1 MNNGLNPDQLT
12 NILMIVLVVMVM
24 LLFMI
29 AGIYLVIRL
38 NRKKLEEGNK
48 IQDKNKKVVSDAKK
62 IAKEYTK
69 ESIYDFIEFDKV
81 EDNMII
87 QKNGMRY
94 LMVVEC
100 QGVNY
105 DLMSNPEKLAIED
118 GFIQFLNTLRH
129 PIQIYIQTRTVNLS
143 ESIQSYEKN
152 VDEIKIQLEK
162 KKNEYLKKI
171 QSGQYSKE
179 ELDKDFFEVTK
190 MTNLYEYGKDIITNT
205 ERMSLNQNV
214 LNQKYYIILS
224 YYPEDVNTSTF
235 GKEEIKN
242 LAFSELYT
250 KAQAIIRTLASCEV
264 GGKIMDSNQ
273 LVDLLYVAYNRDEA
287 QVFGIDKALRSGY
300 EELYTTAPNVLDRKM
315 KLLDIEAD
323 KKALEYANE
332 KVIAAK
338 SMKEQKYEQMEKT
351 FEDLV
356 RERAEL
362 ILRQNEKFLGKTTAK
377 KAQELIQEDKEK
389 AKEKKKAKQEKG
401 GKEDVGQEKTRT
413 TRSRVRKS
421 E

>member
-1 MNNGLNPDQLT
+1 MNNALNPDQLT
-12 NILMIVLVVMVM
+12 NILMIVLVVMLL

-29 AGIYLVIRL
+29 AGIYVVMRL

-48 IQDKNKKVVSDAKK
+48 IQDKNTKSVSDAKK
-62 IAKEYTK
+62 IAREYTK
-69 ESIYDFIEFDKV
+69 ESIYDFLEFDKV

-105 DLMSNPEKLAIED
+105 DLMSSPEKLAIED

-129 PIQIYIQTRTVNLS
+129 PIQIYVQTRTVNLS
-143 ESIQSYEKN
+143 DSIQAYEKN
-152 VDEIKIQLEK
+152 VEDIKIQLEK
-162 KKNEYLKKI
+162 KKNEYLRKI
-171 QSGQYSKE
+171 QSGQYAKD
-179 ELDKDFFEVTK
+179 ELEKDFYEVTK

-214 LNQKYYIILS
+214 LNKKYYVILS

-235 GKEEIKN
+235 AKEEIKN

-250 KAQAIIRTLASCEV
+250 KAQSIIRTLSSCEV
-264 GGKIMDSNQ
+264 GGKIMDSNE
-273 LVDLLYVAYNRDEA
+273 LVDLLYVAYNRDESE
-287 QVFGIDKALRSGY
+287 VFGIDKAIRAGY

-332 KVIAAK
+332 KIIAAK
-338 SMKEQKYEQMEKT
+338 SAKAQKLEQMEKT

-362 ILRQNEKFLGKTTAK
+362 ILRQNEKFLGKSTTQKAK
-377 KAQELIQEDKEK
+377 ELIQEDKEK
-389 AKEKKKAKQEKG
+389 AKEKKKG
-401 GKEDVGQEKTRT
+401 GKEDVGQEKTKT
-413 TRSRVRKS
+413 TRSRARKS
-421 E
+421 Q